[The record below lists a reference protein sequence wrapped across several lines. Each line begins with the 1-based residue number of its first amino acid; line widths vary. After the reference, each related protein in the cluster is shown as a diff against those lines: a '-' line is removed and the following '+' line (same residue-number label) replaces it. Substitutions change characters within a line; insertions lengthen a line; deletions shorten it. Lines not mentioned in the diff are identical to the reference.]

1 MIETP
6 YPYPD
11 CTMFTLEAYEP
22 KGEYDK
28 YLDPLELAER
38 LVTETGVN
46 LFLTGKAGTGKTTFL
61 HNLADSTTKRMVV
74 LAPTGVAAIN
84 AGGSTIHS
92 FFQLSFA
99 PYIPGAGS
107 VENERRRYSFSKT
120 KKRILRTLDLLVI
133 DEISM
138 VRPDLL
144 DAVDNVLR
152 RHRNSRKPFGGVQLL
167 LIGDLRQLAPV
178 TQEHEWALLS
188 PHYASPY
195 FFESHALKEAGYV
208 TVELTTV
215 FRQQD
220 AVFVDILN
228 HVRDN
233 NATQETLSLINRR
246 VRPAHE
252 IEAQKGIIR
261 LTTHNYL
268 ADKINTHK
276 IEAIDTEP
284 TFYEAVISGDFPQ
297 SSYPAEELLSLKVGA
312 QVMFIKNDPN
322 PAKDY
327 YNGLIGTVS
336 SLSENKVYVTTL
348 EDTPRD
354 IVVTPVQWENV
365 RYSLSEE
372 GDINDEVLGTF
383 TQIPLRLAWAITIH
397 KSQGLTFDK
406 AVIDA
411 SRSFA
416 PGQTYV
422 ALSRCR
428 TLEGLYLESPLSQHA
443 IMTDGV
449 VSTFINGR
457 TRKTPDASALE
468 FYSNSYYIQLLH
480 ELFDFKVLS
489 RTFENLHRIMVTEL
503 VALFPKLVSQAD
515 AMRDRL
521 ENEILP
527 VSYKFHQLI
536 DSLAPYISS
545 SHAAREK
552 IEAKTGGGIEYFNKF
567 LDRLLKFVKMIPA
580 DLDNKQVKARL
591 TSAIETTDET
601 VTIMSQMLKAFE
613 NETFTT
619 QRYLQERARILLK
632 FDKGNGIISPHT
644 KRSKPVTIIK
654 TGENENIGTENVEHN
669 IEDIKNHHIYSRLR
683 QWRYQKSK
691 SLDDLPQYRII
702 SNKTMMAISAA
713 MPHNNAE
720 LANIKGVGPKTI
732 QDYGEDILKVIWTD

>member
-1 MIETP
+1 MIEAP

-11 CTMFTLEAYEP
+11 NPMFTLEADEP
-22 KGEYDK
+22 KGEHGEYIE
-28 YLDPLELAER
+28 PLELAER

-61 HNLADSTTKRMVV
+61 HKLASATTKRMIV

-99 PYIPGAGS
+99 PYIPGKGS

-138 VRPDLL
+138 VRPDVL

-178 TQEHEWALLS
+178 TQENEWELLS
-188 PHYASPY
+188 QHYASPY
-195 FFESHALKEAGYV
+195 FFESHALREAGYV

-220 AVFVDILN
+220 ATFVDILN

-233 NATQETLSLINRR
+233 DATPETLAFLNRR
-246 VRPAHE
+246 VRPSDE

-268 ADKINTHK
+268 ADKINSRK

-284 TFYEAVISGDFPQ
+284 TQYEAVINGDFPQ
-297 SSYPAEELLSLKVGA
+297 SSYPAEEVLSLKVGA

-327 YNGLIGTVS
+327 YNGLIGVVS

-354 IVVTPVQWENV
+354 IVVTPVEWENV
-365 RYSLSEE
+365 RYSLSED
-372 GDINDEVLGTF
+372 GDINDEVQGTF

-397 KSQGLTFDK
+397 KSQGLTFEK

-428 TLEGLYLESPLSQHA
+428 TLEGLYLEAPLSQHA

-449 VSTFINGR
+449 VSTFINNR
-457 TRKTPDASALE
+457 TKTAPDASALE
-468 FYSNSYYIQLLH
+468 YYTDTYYIKLLH
-480 ELFDFKVLS
+480 ELFDFKVLA
-489 RTFENLHRIMVTEL
+489 RTFENLHRIIVTEL
-503 VALFPKLVSQAD
+503 PALFPKLVSQAD
-515 AMRDRL
+515 AIRDRL
-521 ENEILP
+521 EKEIVP
-527 VSYKFHQLI
+527 VSDKFHLLI
-536 DSLAPYISS
+536 DSLAPYIRSTP
-545 SHAAREK
+545 AAKEK
-552 IEAKTGGGIEYFNKF
+552 IEAKTKGAIQYFTKF
-567 LDRLLKFVKMIPA
+567 LDQLQTVVKLIPT

-591 TSAIETTDET
+591 SSAIEATDET
-601 VTIMSQMLKAFE
+601 VTIMTQMLKAFG

-619 QRYLQERARILLK
+619 HKYLQERARILLT
-632 FDKGNGIISPHT
+632 FDKGNAITTHRTGRNKS
-644 KRSKPVTIIK
+644 VTDIK
-654 TGENENIGTENVEHN
+654 YADSEKIGTENAVPTV
-669 IEDIKNHHIYSRLR
+669 EDIKNHHIYSRLK
-683 QWRYQKSK
+683 QWRYNKSK
-691 SLDDLPQYRII
+691 SLGDLPQYRII
-702 SNKTMMAISAA
+702 SNKTIMAISAA
-713 MPHNNAE
+713 MPHNNTE

-732 QDYGEDILKVIWTD
+732 QEYGAEILKVIWTD